1 MTLNPAAGPCQR
13 WTGGRQTWQL
23 PAAARFDPGRYCAGP
38 VGEAT
43 AKAFV
48 VGNHYS
54 GTWPATRMRFGLTD
68 QATGRL
74 VGVAALSVPASAAV
88 LTGAFPGLEPY
99 VESLD
104 LGRFVLADS
113 VPANGESWFLGR
125 VFRLAAAAGIRG
137 LTSFSDPMPRR
148 TAAGHVVFGGHI
160 GRIYQATNATWTGR
174 TRPRSIRLLPDGTT
188 LPDRALSKVRAR
200 ERGWEHVV
208 RRLVTAGAHPPDPTG
223 PGPGWLTEALN
234 DAAVRA
240 VRHPG
245 QHRYCFRIGAPAE
258 RRRIVLGHAAGPYP
272 KTLDVGTA
280 A

>member
-1 MTLNPAAGPCQR
+1 MTTVVADPAAGPCQR
-13 WTGGRQTWQL
+13 WTAGRQAWRQ
-23 PAAARFDPGRYCAGP
+23 PGVERFDPGRYTAGP
-38 VGEAT
+38 AGETA

-48 VGNHYS
+48 LANHYS

-68 QATGRL
+68 VDSGEL
-74 VGVAALSVPASAAV
+74 VGVAALSVPASAGV

-125 VFRLAAAAGIRG
+125 VFRQARAAGIRG

-148 TAAGHVVFGGHI
+148 AADGSTVFGGHI
-160 GRIYQATNATWTGR
+160 GLIYQATNAAWCGR
-174 TRPRSIRLLPDGTT
+174 TRPRTIRMLPDGAV
-188 LPDRALSKVRAR
+188 LSDRALSKVRGQ
-200 ERGWEHVV
+200 ERGHGHVE
-208 RRLVTAGAHPPDPTG
+208 RLLVAAGARP
-223 PGPGWLTEALN
+223 PGPAGADARWLTEALN
-234 DAAVRA
+234 DARVRA

-245 QHRYCFRIGAPAE
+245 QHRYCFRLGGPAE
-258 RRRIVLGHAAGPYP
+258 RRRVVLGHAGGPYP
-272 KTLDVGTA
+272 KVRDA